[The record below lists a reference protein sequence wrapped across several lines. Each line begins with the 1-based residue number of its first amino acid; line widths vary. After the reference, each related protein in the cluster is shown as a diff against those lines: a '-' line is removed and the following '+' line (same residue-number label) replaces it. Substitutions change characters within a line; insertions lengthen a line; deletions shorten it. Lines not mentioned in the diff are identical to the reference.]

1 MTIRTMTRPP
11 LLSSRIARE
20 NLIPSA
26 LDKSSAIPAEIE
38 GTFAAIDRLASI
50 WDGLHAVRSTSD
62 PLKTKEA
69 AALEYKASFE
79 KAAKVATT
87 ETRRAAEALAAA
99 RAKAQHDAF
108 GRAGLLADY
117 PSKTALQGVLRSMTK
132 RQRDEAISQAL
143 ASGDHEVM
151 AAIHGA
157 HPLLIG
163 ETTLPLATLVQQFV
177 EARAP
182 EEAAKVNA
190 INSAFEHLD
199 LAYQQFARSADKM
212 RDKVAEAEGEAGHKA
227 AREAEAKLALAT
239 QDLRID
245 GTADAA

>member
-1 MTIRTMTRPP
+1 MTMRTVTRPP

-26 LDKSSAIPAEIE
+26 LDKSATLPAEIE
-38 GTFAAIDRLASI
+38 GTFAAIDRLAGI

-69 AALEYKASFE
+69 LAVEYKASFE

-87 ETRRAAEALAAA
+87 ETRRAADSLLTA
-99 RAKAQHDAF
+99 RSKMQHDAF
-108 GRAGLLADY
+108 GKAGLLADY

-132 RQRDEAISQAL
+132 RQRDEAIAQAL
-143 ASGDHEVM
+143 ATGDHEVM

-163 ETTLPLATLVQQFV
+163 ETTLPLASLVQQFV

-182 EEAAKVNA
+182 EEAAKVTA
-190 INSAFEHLD
+190 INSALEHLD
-199 LAYQQFARSADKM
+199 LAYASFTKSADKM
-212 RDKVAEAEGEAGHKA
+212 RDKGAEAEGEAGNKA
-227 AREAEAKLALAT
+227 AKEAEAKLGLALNSPSSPT
-239 QDLRID
+239 V
-245 GTADAA
+245 